1 MGGLLLVYSECR
13 NQAREQEADPMKF
26 VIRML
31 ASALA
36 LFGVAYL
43 TNGSLLQV
51 DQFWPTAVVAAL
63 VLAVVNIFIKPIVTI
78 LTLPV
83 TILTLGLFSLV
94 VNTLMLYLVAAVV
107 DGVSTTGFWQTLVAS
122 ILISLVTSV
131 ATKLVDRS

>member
-1 MGGLLLVYSECR
+1 MPLS
-13 NQAREQEADPMKF
+13 AREQEADPVKF
-26 VIRML
+26 LIRML

-51 DQFWPTAVVAAL
+51 DQFWPTAVIAAL
-63 VLAVVNIFIKPIVTI
+63 VLAVVNIFVKPIVTI

-122 ILISLVTSV
+122 ILISVVTSI
-131 ATKLVDRS
+131 ATKLVDRG